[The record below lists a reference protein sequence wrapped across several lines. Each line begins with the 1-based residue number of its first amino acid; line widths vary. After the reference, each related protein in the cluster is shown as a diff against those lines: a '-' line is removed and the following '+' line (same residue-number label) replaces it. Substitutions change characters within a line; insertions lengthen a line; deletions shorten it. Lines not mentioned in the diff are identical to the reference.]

1 MKKIA
6 ILALI
11 LCASQAQ
18 ANEKLCAAVA
28 EASVTAKKLAE
39 MGEPYRKVIAP
50 FQVKGADHLGMRE
63 IVVDLITHAFYTYP
77 GVPDTTARSLAY
89 TNCMV
94 KMP

>member
-1 MKKIA
+1 MKKIV

-18 ANEKLCAAVA
+18 ANEKLCAVVA
-28 EASVTAKKLAE
+28 EASVTAKRLAE

-50 FQVKGADHLGMRE
+50 FQVKGADPSGAWE
-63 IVVDLITHAFYTYP
+63 IVVDLITNAYYSYP
-77 GVPDTTARSLAY
+77 GVPDATVRSLAY

>member
-1 MKKIA
+1 MKTLA
-6 ILALI
+6 ILAFAT
-11 LCASQAQ
+11 CAFSAQ

-28 EASVTAKKLAE
+28 EASVTAKRLAE

-50 FQVKGADHLGMRE
+50 FQVKGADPSGAWE
-63 IVVDLITHAFYTYP
+63 VVVDLITNAYYAYP